1 MSNFFDAHRL
11 GNFLRAIFDGLLR
24 QLPKS
29 SLSNFRRASVG
40 KFCSRDL
47 QWASSPTSEIFFE
60 QFSTRIGWEI
70 FLARSSSTKF
80 SGFEVSSN
88 RDHQPY
94 IGPLL
99 DGLQCQSSLQLFGS
113 WVMPSSTKTDQARRS
128 KTGEPSSYGV
138 GCSLQS
144 SRGKGSSCRSRFSD
158 VAMYACLSFISVRR

>member
-1 MSNFFDAHRL
+1 MTDLLSNRL

-29 SLSNFRRASVG
+29 SLGNFRRASFG
-40 KFCSRDL
+40 KFSSRDHR
-47 QWASSPTSEIFFE
+47 WTPTPTSAIFSE
-60 QFSTRIGWEI
+60 QFSTCIVWES
-70 FLARSSSTKF
+70 FFARSSSTKF

-144 SRGKGSSCRSRFSD
+144 SRGKGSSCRSRFSN
-158 VAMYACLSFISVRR
+158 VAMYACLSFISVRTR